1 MIQTT
6 LFSYIHCNKE
16 STKQTA
22 HKIKQLKQT
31 ILQDYFSLT
40 KTNTK
45 KKKEKAITKNTIL
58 DYFKP
63 VEKEQEKK
71 KKKKK
76 IFNLVLVDIE
86 KSLQKTY
93 DLKNMDIACLKKN
106 MYDKDL
112 NYIAISYRWGEMN
125 EQLVQTPDYRAHV
138 TSFDLRM
145 LAALCKCIKKE
156 PDLKNIQYLWIDAI
170 SVDQQNHE
178 RKKETIL
185 QMSEIYKKAT
195 YILAVPDLHG
205 AHLWKNPA
213 NKDTIILIRKHRKAI
228 YKGILNNSNNDHH
241 QLINENEKR
250 KKEKNNHNKN
260 NHDHYRHATNDKE
273 IQTENED
280 IKTAYQFL
288 AYLVEDWSNRAWVI
302 SEYHIA
308 KEKEESQGTPLKYIF
323 VNLLHD
329 EISTFFSYSFDHH
342 SSITT
347 MNIDYNNNKN
357 SNKVPYDDV
366 NSPIKFINFLK
377 TKFTQQGHLKMLLE
391 SNASRNEDRFN
402 AILPSWKKYNHWIKD
417 RNTISDWNI
426 TDMIS
431 VRLKLY
437 EMMDDLW
444 DKATLLYACSWSIN
458 SPILP
463 SYVSQFFSDYLCL
476 FEKENADIAY
486 EIYLT
491 QLKEIAMDI
500 FGNNASIEHII
511 NNKNNKKSK
520 YPSLYTENLTNIHLD
535 PHQRRLSIKANKYFI
550 IKNKPLLNQE
560 FLSTYSLKN
569 DDDDISL
576 VWIPFFTFTISCF
589 SHIPPLIGSGIYLL
603 ESKWRCRVL

>member
-1 MIQTT
+1 
-6 LFSYIHCNKE
+6 
-16 STKQTA
+16 
-22 HKIKQLKQT
+22 
-31 ILQDYFSLT
+31 
-40 KTNTK
+40 
-45 KKKEKAITKNTIL
+45 
-58 DYFKP
+58 
-63 VEKEQEKK
+63 
-71 KKKKK
+71 
-76 IFNLVLVDIE
+76 
-86 KSLQKTY
+86 
-93 DLKNMDIACLKKN
+93 MDIACLRKN

-145 LAALCKCIKKE
+145 LIALCKCIKKE

-170 SVDQQNHE
+170 SVDQLNHE

-185 QMSEIYKKAT
+185 QMSEIYKRAT

-213 NKDTIILIRKHRKAI
+213 NKDAIILIRTHRKII
-228 YKGILNNSNNDHH
+228 YKDILNNSNNDYH
-241 QLINENEKR
+241 QLVYEKE
-250 KKEKNNHNKN
+250 KKKNIKNNHCP
-260 NHDHYRHATNDKE
+260 NHQSSNDKE

-280 IKTAYQFL
+280 IKTAYRFL
-288 AYLVEDWSNRAWVI
+288 AYLIEDWSNRAWVI

-308 KEKEESQGTPLKYIF
+308 KEKDESQGTPLKYIF

-342 SSITT
+342 SLTKAI
-347 MNIDYNNNKN
+347 NINYNNNTN
-357 SNKVPYDDV
+357 TNKVSYVDV
-366 NSPIKFINFLK
+366 DSPIKFISFLK
-377 TKFTQQGHLKMLLE
+377 SKFTQQDHLKMLLE

-417 RNTISDWNI
+417 KNTVSDWNI

-437 EMMDDLW
+437 ELMDDLW

-463 SYVSQFFSDYLCL
+463 SYASQFYSDYLCL
-476 FEKENADIAY
+476 FEMENTEIAY
-486 EIYLT
+486 DIYLT
-491 QLKEIAMDI
+491 QLKEISMDT
-500 FGNNASIEHII
+500 FGNSTFIQHII
-511 NNKNNKKSK
+511 NNNKKTK

-535 PHQRRLSIKANKYFI
+535 PCQRRLSIKANKYFT

-560 FLSTYSLKN
+560 FLSTCSLKN
-569 DDDDISL
+569 GDDGDGLCLI
-576 VWIPFFTFTISCF
+576 WIPFFTFAIPCF
-589 SHIPPLIGSGIYLL
+589 THIPPLIGSGVYLL
-603 ESKWRCRVL
+603 GNTDQNRWVILSRNKFYRIKMDMSCATNNYTFNIY